1 MHGIF
6 APLIAI
12 YNRDSTVLDG
22 LKVPKKTELPEDIE
36 YIDPIP
42 ELSDSTL
49 KNQLLFS
56 LGELCPVYTDPDVL
70 KQMIKMFNDVY
81 HSNFLTLWQTT
92 LYKFNP
98 IWNKDGTYTE
108 TRNLTAGKT
117 NSEQSSGSS
126 SENLTTGNSET
137 FSETTGMTFSGT
149 TGMTKTGSVT
159 ESRSYQD
166 TVLHNVTGFDTNSL
180 SPAYND
186 ETNGVDGGTTTTSE
200 TDSGTSGSTTSGS
213 GTGSKTGSGTGSKT
227 GSTSGSKSGA
237 EDLSESETWTKRE
250 TGNIGVTTTQQMI
263 REQREIVTFNMY
275 TYIIE
280 LFKKELMVQVY

>member
-12 YNRDSTVLDG
+12 YNQDNTVLDG

-56 LGELCPVYTDPDVL
+56 LGELCPLYTDPDIL
-70 KQMIKMFNDVY
+70 KQMIKIFNDVY

-108 TRNLTAGKT
+108 TRGLTSGKT

-126 SENLTTGNSET
+126 SENL
-137 FSETTGMTFSGT
+137 T

-186 ETNGVDGGTTTTSE
+186 ETNGVDGETTASNE
-200 TDSGTSGSTTSGS
+200 TD
-213 GTGSKTGSGTGSKT
+213 SGTGSKT
-227 GSTSGSKSGA
+227 GSTSGSLSGT
-237 EDLSESETWTKRE
+237 ENLTESETWTKRE

>member
-12 YNRDSTVLDG
+12 YNQDNTVLDG

-70 KQMIKMFNDVY
+70 KQMIKIFNDVY
-81 HSNFLTLWQTT
+81 HTNFITLWQTT

-108 TRNLTAGKT
+108 TRGLTAGKT

-126 SENLTTGNSET
+126 SENLTTGSSE
-137 FSETTGMTFSGT
+137 TFSGT

-186 ETNGVDGGTTTTSE
+186 ETNGVDGGTTATNE
-200 TDSGTSGSTTSGS
+200 TDSGTSGSTT
-213 GTGSKTGSGTGSKT
+213 TGSGTGSKT
-227 GSTSGSKSGA
+227 GSTSGNKSGS
-237 EDLSESETWTKRE
+237 ENLTESETWTKRE

-280 LFKKELMVQVY
+280 LFKKELMLQVY